1 MVDRSTVTV
10 DVTTRAVLMRLLGSM
25 RFDEEFGG
33 YATFQEVRELN
44 LRSGFRII
52 EKGPVTDIHRLH
64 ELVPPVRL
72 TFFNNRAGV
81 GLNL

>member
-1 MVDRSTVTV
+1 MK
-10 DVTTRAVLMRLLGSM
+10 LLGSM
-25 RFDEEFGG
+25 RFVEEFGG
-33 YATFQEVRELN
+33 CAAFQEARGSN

-52 EKGPVTDIHRLH
+52 EQGPVTDTHRLH

-81 GLNL
+81 GRN